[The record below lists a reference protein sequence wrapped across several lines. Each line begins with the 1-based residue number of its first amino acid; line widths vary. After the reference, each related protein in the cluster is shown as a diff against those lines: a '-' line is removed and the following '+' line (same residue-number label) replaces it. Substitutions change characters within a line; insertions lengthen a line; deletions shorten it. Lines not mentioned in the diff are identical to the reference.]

1 MPTLTELATL
11 ISPNNPNPLSKEQLE
26 ALTAHLTLSELQIL
40 VELCGLGDLAHAAQ
54 PVISRVMAAAQT
66 KISLTSAINDDEIDS
81 LIRQFDLSS
90 IANEADAPPDT
101 PPSPPNPPSPSK
113 ARVKSASTTP
123 ARLRAVYSVSS
134 PQKKGYVDNWLDA
147 AHQTQGVAGASV
159 HAVAKSPKPSKPSP
173 HAYAVFFGR
182 EVGAFESW
190 TTVHVLVTGL
200 SLSYQSGFP
209 SLAAAKEALSYARG
223 RGWTGDS
230 QTVHSPLPLP
240 SSYEPNALNSPHGT
254 SPSVWYVVTCGVNP
268 GIYSSGLE
276 CHLNIAGV
284 SGAAHKTFQSRHEA
298 EAAFSAQMEKG
309 QVKQRAR
316 KLPLVTLASADADP
330 YLPSTTL

>member
-1 MPTLTELATL
+1 MPTLTELAAL

-66 KISLTSAINDDEIDS
+66 KISLTSAINDNEIDS

-101 PPSPPNPPSPSK
+101 PPSPPSPPSPSK

-190 TTVHVLVTGL
+190 TTVHALVTGL

-230 QTVHSPLPLP
+230 QTVHSPSHSPPHTSPTLSIALTAPPLP
-240 SSYEPNALNSPHGT
+240 
-254 SPSVWYVVTCGVNP
+254 CGMWLPVADNW
-268 GIYSSGLE
+268 IRRLE
-276 CHLNIAGV
+276 CHLNIASV